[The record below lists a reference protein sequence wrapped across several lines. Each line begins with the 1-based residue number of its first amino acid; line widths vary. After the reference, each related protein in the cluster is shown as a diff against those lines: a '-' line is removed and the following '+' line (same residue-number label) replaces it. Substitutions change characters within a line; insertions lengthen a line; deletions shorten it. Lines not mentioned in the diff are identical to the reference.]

1 MSIIFSAECNSQ
13 KHISSALAIVIITL
27 LCFQVGYFPA
37 DTDDC
42 AGDPCAST
50 GTCQDQVDGFI
61 CICDSGYDGTLCNN
75 NIDDCTPDPCV
86 HGSCTDGVDSF
97 TCSCDAGYEGDSCGI
112 GE

>member
-1 MSIIFSAECNSQ
+1 MVYP
-13 KHISSALAIVIITL
+13 VIRSLFFLST
-27 LCFQVGYFPA
+27 FPT
-37 DTDDC
+37 DTNDC

-75 NIDDCTPDPCV
+75 NIDDCSPDPCV

-97 TCSCDAGYEGDSCGI
+97 TCSCDAGYEGDTCGV
-112 GE
+112 GK